1 MKILPMKILAAS
13 AALIALL
20 WIPPAAAQTG
30 NSQFCLQTAAGA
42 QCVYDR
48 MADCE
53 RARGSSS
60 SAQCMTSADARGT
73 TGLGEP
79 PGRPPGI
86 PTEPPPASNER

>member
-1 MKILPMKILAAS
+1 MKLLAA
-13 AALIALL
+13 AAAMTALCA
-20 WIPPAAAQTG
+20 IPPAAAQTG

-42 QCVYDR
+42 QCMYDR

-53 RARGSSS
+53 HARGSSS

-73 TGLGEP
+73 NGLGER

-86 PTEPPPASNER
+86 PTEPPPSATER